1 MTLYLNFR
9 SHALVGS
16 VVDPFG
22 LEGDGTANP
31 QRLRALS
38 RQELAARVA
47 GKRVLFGVHGF
58 NVNMEDGTRAFGRLE
73 PLLELSPSSDIF
85 LGVLWPGDFWVPGI
99 NYPFEGADAMDCGR
113 RLADFCT
120 RVLSGAAS
128 FSFLSHSLG
137 ARLVLE
143 AIKHLDRPARSVT
156 LTAAAIKRDCLS
168 GEYASAFSNADLI
181 AVLASRNDQ
190 VLKLAFPVGDSFMSL
205 FSRDRAPPQF
215 ALGYEGP
222 PQAIGT
228 TVPPWQI
235 PDNAGYDHADYLPP
249 SNVDLTA
256 KQKQSRKW
264 EKPAAFMRRAFRG
277 ERQIWP

>member
-9 SHALVGS
+9 SHAVVGG

-22 LEGDGTANP
+22 LEGNGTANL
-31 QRLRALS
+31 QQLRALS
-38 RQELAARVA
+38 DQEFASRVA

-58 NVNMEDGTRAFGRLE
+58 NVKMEDAVRAFFRLE

-85 LGVLWPGDFWVPGI
+85 IGVLWPGDFWIPGI

-113 RLADFCT
+113 RLAAFCN
-120 RVLSGAAS
+120 RELPAAAS

-143 AIKHLDRPARSVT
+143 AIKHLNRRTRSVA

-168 GEYASAFSNADLI
+168 GEYASAFSKADII
-181 AVLASRNDQ
+181 AVLASRKDK

-205 FSRDRAPPQF
+205 FSRDRTSPQI

-222 PQAIGT
+222 PGAIGA

-235 PDNAGYDHADYLPP
+235 PDGADYDHGDYLPP
-249 SNVDLTA
+249 SDVQLSA
-256 KQKQSRKW
+256 KQKQDRKW

-277 ERQIWP
+277 ERQDWP

>member
-9 SHALVGS
+9 SHAFVGG

-22 LEGDGTANP
+22 LEGNGAANP
-31 QRLRALS
+31 LRLRSLS
-38 RQELAARVA
+38 PAQLSSRVA

-58 NVNMEDGTRAFGRLE
+58 NVNMEDGARAFARLE
-73 PLLELSPSSDIF
+73 PLLDLSPSSDIF
-85 LGVLWPGDFWVPGI
+85 LGVLWPGDYWVPAI

-113 RLADFCT
+113 RLADFCN
-120 RVLSGAAS
+120 RALSQAAS

-143 AIKHLDRPARSVT
+143 AIKHLDRPARNVA

-168 GEYASAFSNADLI
+168 GEYASAFSNAETI
-181 AVLASRNDQ
+181 SVLASRGDK
-190 VLKLAFPVGDSFMSL
+190 VLKLAFPVGDSFASL
-205 FSRDRAPPQF
+205 FGNDRSQPQV

-222 PQAIGT
+222 QQAIGAT
-228 TVPPWQI
+228 KPPWQI
-235 PDNAGYDHADYLPP
+235 PDTAKYDHGDYLPP
-249 SNVDLTA
+249 SNVTLTA
-256 KQKQSRKW
+256 AQAQSRKW

-277 ERQIWP
+277 ERQDWP